1 MATIRQQLFINKIS
15 ASDQQFDG
23 VSAARLL
30 TQILDMYDELEEKD
44 ELTAIAMCER
54 MIKDGYSDP
63 QIASALRIRAY
74 FKRIAKSYPNS
85 EQMLIKIARRNLDQ
99 KTGEQKND

>member
-23 VSAARLL
+23 IGAARLL

-44 ELTAIAMCER
+44 ELTAVAVCER
-54 MIKDGYSDP
+54 MLNSYSDS
-63 QIASALRIRAY
+63 QIAAYLRTRAY
-74 FKRIAKSYPNS
+74 FKRIAKNYPDC
-85 EQMLIKIARRNLDQ
+85 EQMLIKLARKNLD
-99 KTGEQKND
+99 KKAGEPKND